1 VGLTMTED
9 SSANQQLADT
19 FRAAVVVVT
28 KEPDLARLARLVERL
43 VAPSALSWQSV
54 WVVDNNSAN
63 QREVERCCDEQGV
76 ALLALSD
83 NRGIA
88 GAINHVLAT
97 QRLAGVEWLVTFD
110 QDSLPPAD
118 YALAMQATIDNVT
131 APLGDPDPS
140 NPDPLNPD
148 PSNPDPSDPAPSDSS
163 PEIAAIGPLIIDQ
176 PGSRMIGFS
185 RQHWW
190 GVDRQMPT
198 SGVVE
203 ADYII
208 FSGMVC
214 RVAVLKELGGFDER
228 LFLDNVDIDFCFRA
242 RRAGYRILGTADSQL
257 DHRIGDRVLSL
268 GFTKSIFKLH
278 SPERV
283 GWMTNSRWLLYRYS
297 HVPLAWKCWDL
308 LRFLAKTGII
318 VVRGGRPLAY
328 AKAVLRGMTQGLL
341 GRSVVQV
348 NDALEP

>member
-1 VGLTMTED
+1 
-9 SSANQQLADT
+9 
-19 FRAAVVVVT
+19 
-28 KEPDLARLARLVERL
+28 
-43 VAPSALSWQSV
+43 
-54 WVVDNNSAN
+54 
-63 QREVERCCDEQGV
+63 
-76 ALLALSD
+76 
-83 NRGIA
+83 
-88 GAINHVLAT
+88 
-97 QRLAGVEWLVTFD
+97 
-110 QDSLPPAD
+110 
-118 YALAMQATIDNVT
+118 
-131 APLGDPDPS
+131 
-140 NPDPLNPD
+140 
-148 PSNPDPSDPAPSDSS
+148 
-163 PEIAAIGPLIIDQ
+163 
-176 PGSRMIGFS
+176 MIGFS

-242 RRAGYRILGTADSQL
+242 RRAGYRILGTADCQL

-341 GRSVVQV
+341 GRSVVQAI
-348 NDALEP
+348 DALDP

>member
-1 VGLTMTED
+1 MTED
-9 SSANQQLADT
+9 SSANQQRADT
-19 FRAAVVVVT
+19 CRAAVVVT
-28 KEPDLARLARLVERL
+28 KEPDLAALACLLERL

-54 WVVDNNSAN
+54 WVVDNNSIT
-63 QREVERCCDEQGV
+63 QGEVERCCDEQGV
-76 ALLALSD
+76 TLLALSD

-88 GAINHVLAT
+88 GAINHLLAT
-97 QRLAGVEWLVTFD
+97 QQLAGVEWLVTFD
-110 QDSLPPAD
+110 QDSLPPAN
-118 YALAMQATIDNVT
+118 YASAMQAVINNATVSADDF
-131 APLGDPDPS
+131 AS
-140 NPDPLNPD
+140 
-148 PSNPDPSDPAPSDSS
+148 SDPA

-176 PGSRMIGFS
+176 PGNRVIGFS

-214 RVAVLKELGGFDER
+214 RIAVLKELGGFDER

-242 RRAGYRILGTADSQL
+242 RRAGYRILGTADCQL
-257 DHRIGDRVLSL
+257 DHRIGDQVLSL
-268 GFTKSIFKLH
+268 GFTKSTFKLH

-318 VVRGGRPLAY
+318 LARGGRPLAY
-328 AKAVLRGMTQGLL
+328 AKSVLRGMARGLW
-341 GRSVVQV
+341 GRSVMHV
-348 NDALEP
+348 NDIVDP